1 MTTAP
6 MSLSAARFSAAQ
18 PSFQQHSLAKNTTEA
33 AFTQAE
39 CTRWR
44 TDTQVPITRPTP
56 DKLSFREP
64 NGLPSNKPQ
73 PVECSPAGSM
83 RRRILDGLVTSPV
96 TIEPILEGSPLY
108 GRVTTT
114 MYGSRPGIHT
124 SICMREY
131 AEMPEPDHTVISLSR
146 ESHSHSTSHTSHRTN
161 FVGGHSKRSTVQ
173 TVRPFTSAF
182 AANVRRGKGP
192 HTYIYVRT
200 HAHTSHCGRA

>member
-1 MTTAP
+1 MRVSAQTPLRKTTQHVRSSKVTLICDIEHNELDYLFIEYHNSTTTTYYDLFTTMTTAP

-18 PSFQQHSLAKNTTEA
+18 PSFQQHSLAKNTE

-44 TDTQVPITRPTP
+44 TNTQVPITRPTP

-96 TIEPILEGSPLY
+96 TIEPILEGSPL
-108 GRVTTT
+108 
-114 MYGSRPGIHT
+114 
-124 SICMREY
+124 
-131 AEMPEPDHTVISLSR
+131 
-146 ESHSHSTSHTSHRTN
+146 
-161 FVGGHSKRSTVQ
+161 
-173 TVRPFTSAF
+173 
-182 AANVRRGKGP
+182 
-192 HTYIYVRT
+192 
-200 HAHTSHCGRA
+200 

>member
-18 PSFQQHSLAKNTTEA
+18 PSFQQHSLAKNTR
-33 AFTQAE
+33 FTQAE

-108 GRVTTT
+108 ERVTTT
-114 MYGSRPGIHT
+114 MYGSIVGNPHEHLHAGVRRNARTQPH
-124 SICMREY
+124 SHQFVERK
-131 AEMPEPDHTVISLSR
+131 SLSFNFT
-146 ESHSHSTSHTSHRTN
+146 HFPPHKFCWWPFKAFHCANGSTIH
-161 FVGGHSKRSTVQ
+161 
-173 TVRPFTSAF
+173 
-182 AANVRRGKGP
+182 
-192 HTYIYVRT
+192 
-200 HAHTSHCGRA
+200 